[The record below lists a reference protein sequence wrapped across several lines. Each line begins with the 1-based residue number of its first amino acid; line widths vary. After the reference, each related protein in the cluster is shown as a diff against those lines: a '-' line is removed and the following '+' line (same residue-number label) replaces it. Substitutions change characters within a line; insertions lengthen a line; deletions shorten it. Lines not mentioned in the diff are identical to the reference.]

1 MDENI
6 RDFVRRPRLRRSIS
20 SDDKGISQKPANL
33 VFRILFSKLNI
44 NEFKRDTQNE
54 RLTSPHRNAH

>member
-6 RDFVRRPRLRRSIS
+6 RDVVRRPRWRPSIS
-20 SDDKGISQKPANL
+20 SDDKGISQKTANL

-44 NEFKRDTQNE
+44 NEFKRDTQNHK
-54 RLTSPHRNAH
+54 LTSPHRNAH